1 MSISIRV
8 TAKHVTQK
16 TKICSISNCDCE
28 MQDKEENIFIAR
40 IRPDGEM
47 HQVFK
52 FGKNFGTSI
61 SSRGE
66 IMPYVK
72 VIE

>member
-1 MSISIRV
+1 MSTSVRV
-8 TAKHVTQK
+8 TPKHVTQK
-16 TKICSISNCDCE
+16 TIFCSDCDC
-28 MQDKEENIFIAR
+28 KKENIFIAR
-40 IRPDGEM
+40 IRPEGEM

-61 SSRGE
+61 CSDGE

-72 VIE
+72 IID

>member
-16 TKICSISNCDCE
+16 TKICSDCDC
-28 MQDKEENIFIAR
+28 KEETIFIAQ
-40 IRPDGEM
+40 IRPEGEM